1 MVRQAHH
8 ERLKWKEPVLSKAK
22 EPMIAALVPAK
33 GLSQA
38 KGRLAAVLSDEERRR
53 LALAMLADVL
63 APLLAVPRIQT
74 TAVVSSDLQVL
85 ALARSLGAE
94 AIIEPP
100 QARDVNSALAYA
112 ARALPAA
119 GGIDALLVVPMD
131 VPLLAAADVQA
142 ILDAL
147 PDEPGVVLC
156 PSRAG
161 GTSALALRP
170 PDAIPFRFGPDS
182 FAAHCLEAALRG
194 LSPAVLRIESLMLDI
209 DSPADLVSLLVSPGD
224 TRSHRALRDMGI
236 PQRLGLP
243 LSEAKGLPPPPPA
256 EAASHRL

>member
-1 MVRQAHH
+1 MVRRAHH
-8 ERLKWKEPVLSKAK
+8 ERLKRMG
-22 EPMIAALVPAK
+22 PMIAALVPAK
-33 GLSQA
+33 RLSQA

-74 TAVVSSDLQVL
+74 TAVVSSDPQVL

-94 AIIEPP
+94 AIVEPP
-100 QARDVNSALAYA
+100 PARDVNAALTFA
-112 ARALPAA
+112 ARALARW
-119 GGIDALLVVPMD
+119 GIEALLVVPMD
-131 VPLLAAADVQA
+131 VPLLAAADVEA

-147 PDEPGVVLC
+147 PFGRGVVLC

-170 PDAIPFRFGPDS
+170 PDAVPFRFGPES
-182 FAAHCLEAALRG
+182 FAAHCYEAALRG
-194 LSPAVLRIESLMLDI
+194 LSPTVLRIESLMLDI
-209 DSPADLVSLLVSPGD
+209 DSPADLANLLASPCPELAERAHD

-236 PQRLGLP
+236 PERLGLP
-243 LSEAKGLPPPPPA
+243 SSEAKGLPPPA
-256 EAASHRL
+256 RAARDRL